1 MMYAYKLL
9 YEKVQRLEVPD
20 TSGIMSFLTT

>member
-20 TSGIMSFLTT
+20 ASGIMSFLKT